1 MGPIIH
7 ARKPSTTAGDLRKRE
22 FIGSWDFIGDDRYSR
37 ERFLNM
43 SFPPPPNP
51 HVRQAPA
58 PSGPPAAIY
67 VKKAPEP
74 RPGKRWGLRLG
85 LIGGLLAA
93 VAGAG
98 AGLRAHY
105 LPTAYLVPGLAV
117 DGERLPAGTDAKGLR
132 AVVEAHAASLAAR
145 KVALAVPGGGAP
157 VIEATLGELGV
168 KVDVDET
175 IAIATRV
182 GQTADVWARVQTIRA
197 ARAGQ
202 IDVPLRLHVER
213 EVTFAKLESVKE
225 LTDSEAISARLDLD
239 KHATIPEKEG
249 RYVDQDGTVALLESA
264 ARTPDVRHEGHR
276 IELPVASFAPRI
288 SAAFLKNLDISA
300 VIAEYETSFSRGGEQ
315 KRRGKNIDNAAQ
327 KLDGLVIS
335 PGEMVSFNT
344 VVGERSEANGFA
356 KSWEIFK
363 GEMVEG
369 VGGGTCQVASTFHAA
384 AFFGGLDL
392 LERLPHSRPS
402 AYIPMGLDSTVVYP
416 SVDLKVRNPHPFPVV
431 VHASTGKGG
440 DGNKLRI
447 ELLGKMRP
455 VEVSFGRELV
465 STLSFKRKVV
475 EEPTLSGKKV
485 LVKQHGI
492 KGFRVKRSRLLKY
505 PDGTKKLEEATDFYP
520 PTVEIYHVPVGFD
533 VSLLPSLPGGEGE
546 DSELG
551 GNPSATPVS
560 VRAPSPP
567 TSTANATASSDKPA
581 DAVEFVDAPGAHAP
595 TAAQRDPSKSMFL
608 KR

>member
-1 MGPIIH
+1 
-7 ARKPSTTAGDLRKRE
+7 
-22 FIGSWDFIGDDRYSR
+22 
-37 ERFLNM
+37 M
-43 SFPPPPNP
+43 SFPPPPSP
-51 HVRQAPA
+51 HVRSVQV
-58 PSGPPAAIY
+58 PSGPPAAIH
-67 VKKAPEP
+67 VKRAPEP
-74 RPGKRWGLRLG
+74 PRGGKRWGLRLG
-85 LIGGLLAA
+85 LVGGLLA
-93 VAGAG
+93 VAAGVG

-105 LPTAYLVPGLAV
+105 LPSAYVVPGLVV
-117 DGERLPAGTDAKGLR
+117 DGEKLAAGTDATSLR
-132 AVVEAHAASLAAR
+132 AVVEAHAATLAAR
-145 KVALAVPGGGAP
+145 KVALAMPGT
-157 VIEATLGELGV
+157 EATVLEGTLGELGV

-175 IAIATRV
+175 IALATRV
-182 GQTADVWARVQTIRA
+182 GQTEDVWGRVQTIRQ

-202 IDVPLRLHVER
+202 LDVPLRLHVER

-225 LTDSEAISARLDLD
+225 LTDSEAVSARLDLD
-239 KHATIPEKEG
+239 KHATIPEKDG
-249 RYVDQDGTVALLESA
+249 RYVDQDGTVALLENA
-264 ARTPDVRHEGHR
+264 AKTPPTDVRHEAAR

-288 SAAFLKNLDISA
+288 SAAFLKNLDIST

-335 PGEMVSFNT
+335 PGEMVSLNT

-431 VHASTGKGG
+431 VHASTGKG
-440 DGNKLRI
+440 DGSKLRI

-465 STLSFKRKVV
+465 STISFKRKVI

-533 VSLLPSLPGGEGE
+533 VSLLPALPALPGGEGE
-546 DSELG
+546 DSEV
-551 GNPSATPVS
+551 PSATPAS

-567 TSTANATASSDKPA
+567 SSTANATASASDKPA
-581 DAVEFVDAPGAHAP
+581 DAIEFVDAPGAHAP
-595 TAAQRDPSKSMFL
+595 TAAQRDPSKSVFL

>member
-1 MGPIIH
+1 MPFPTP
-7 ARKPSTTAGDLRKRE
+7 PS
-22 FIGSWDFIGDDRYSR
+22 
-37 ERFLNM
+37 
-43 SFPPPPNP
+43 P
-51 HVRQAPA
+51 HVRPLQ
-58 PSGPPAAIY
+58 
-67 VKKAPEP
+67 
-74 RPGKRWGLRLG
+74 GKRWRLRLG
-85 LIGGLLAA
+85 LASGLLAV
-93 VAGAG
+93 VAGAS
-98 AGLRAHY
+98 AGLRAYY
-105 LPTAYLVPGLAV
+105 LPSAHVVPGLLI
-117 DGERLPAGTDAKGLR
+117 DGEVVPPGTDAKGLR
-132 AVVEAHAASLAAR
+132 ALVETRAATLAARRVALAMPGAEQPVVEASLAEMGL
-145 KVALAVPGGGAP
+145 V
-157 VIEATLGELGV
+157 
-168 KVDVDET
+168 VDVDET
-175 IAIATRV
+175 VALTTRV
-182 GQTADVWARVQTIRA
+182 GKTDDVWGRVQTIRR

-202 IDVPLRLHVER
+202 IDVPLRTHVDR
-213 EVTFAKLESVKE
+213 DVTFAKLERVKE
-225 LTDSEAISARLDLD
+225 LTDIEAISARLDLD
-239 KHATIPEKEG
+239 KHATIPEKDG

-264 ARTPDVRHEGHR
+264 ARTRDPHAPTPTR
-276 IELPVASFAPRI
+276 IELPVATFAPRI
-288 SAAFLKNLDISA
+288 SAAFLRNLDIST

-315 KRRGKNIDNAAQ
+315 RRRGKNIDNAAQ

-335 PGEMVSFNT
+335 PGEMMSFNT

-431 VHASTGKGG
+431 VHAKT
-440 DGNKLRI
+440 DGSKLRI

-465 STLSFKRKVV
+465 STIAFKRRVL
-475 EEPTLSGKKV
+475 EEPTLAGKKV

-533 VSLLPSLPGGEGE
+533 VALLPALPGGEGE
-546 DSELG
+546 DSDLG

-560 VRAPSPP
+560 VRTPSPP
-567 TSTANATASSDKPA
+567 SSPANATASSDKPA
-581 DAVEFVDAPGAHAP
+581 DALEFVDAPGAHAP
-595 TAAQRDPSKSMFL
+595 TAAQRDPSKSVFL